1 MNIFLT
7 GGSGFIGRNIIEQLG
22 SRHNILAPSHADLE
36 LLDENAVRTYL
47 SAHDIDVVVH
57 GAVRPGHRNAKDPS
71 RQIDCN
77 LRMFFNII
85 RNAGCYKKL
94 FVLSSGLVYDMR
106 HYQPKMS
113 EDYFDKH
120 VPLDEGGF
128 SKYIIAKHCQCRA
141 DITELRVFGVFGK
154 YEDYAIRFISNA
166 ACKAVLDLPITIKQ
180 NRCFDYIYIDDFIT
194 ILDRFI
200 TDDIA
205 PGAYNITPDNS
216 IELLSLAEK
225 VRSVANKDLP
235 IRVAQEG
242 LGIEYSGLN
251 SKVRSAIPDLSFTP
265 IDTAISLLYDWYQAN
280 QHLLQRELLLH
291 DK

>member
-22 SRHNILAPSHADLE
+22 SKHTILAPSHAELE
-36 LLDENAVRTYL
+36 LLDENAVRDYL
-47 SAHDIDVVVH
+47 SEHAIDIVVH

-71 RQIDCN
+71 RQIDNN

-85 RNAGCYKKL
+85 RNDRLFRKM

-113 EDYFDKH
+113 EDYFDEH

-128 SKYIIAKHCQCRA
+128 SKYVIAKHCQCRT
-141 DITELRVFGVFGK
+141 DITELRVFGIFGK

-166 ACKAVLDLPITIKQ
+166 ACKAVFDLPITIKQ
-180 NRCFDYIYIDDFIT
+180 NRRFDYIYINDFISV
-194 ILDRFI
+194 LDRFI
-200 TDDIA
+200 TTDIP
-205 PGAYNITPDNS
+205 PGAYNITPDDS
-216 IELLSLAEK
+216 IELLTLAEK
-225 VRSVANKDLP
+225 VRSSANKDLP
-235 IRVAQEG
+235 ILVAQEG
-242 LGIEYSGLN
+242 MGIEYSGSN
-251 SKVRSAIPDLSFTP
+251 SRLRSVFPDLSFTP
-265 IDTAISLLYDWYQAN
+265 VDTAISLLYDWYRGN